1 METIRCESLVKP
13 YAQSTEGSFLP
24 NGGLVYEVDPVKA
37 SFRILKHGLWAADG
51 LWIDQVAGLLYVGQL
66 FARSVWVY
74 DLVRGVDLG
83 VQLKGLPSGLL
94 DDFTLSSDRQSILGC
109 DWLNGSIV
117 SFPAYQSATDVRV
130 VATGLGHPTSARL
143 GSGPGFDGSLIV
155 TEGSGLFPAQHASRV
170 FKVEL

>member
-1 METIRCESLVKP
+1 M
-13 YAQSTEGSFLP
+13 
-24 NGGLVYEVDPVKA
+24 YEIDPGKA
-37 SFRILKHGLWAADG
+37 TFRILKRGLWAADG

-74 DLVRGVDLG
+74 DLARGVDLG

-94 DDFTLSSDRQSILGC
+94 DDFCLSSDRQSIFGC

-117 SFPAYQSATDVRV
+117 SFPAYQSAAGVSV

-155 TEGSGLFPAQHASRV
+155 TEGSGLLPAQHASRV